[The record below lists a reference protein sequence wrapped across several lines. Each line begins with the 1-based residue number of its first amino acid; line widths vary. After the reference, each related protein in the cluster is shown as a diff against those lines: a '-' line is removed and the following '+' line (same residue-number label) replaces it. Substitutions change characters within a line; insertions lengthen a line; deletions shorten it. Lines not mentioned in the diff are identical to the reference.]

1 MCRIL
6 ILFGGS
12 QPIARYRDAL
22 IESLL
27 RASEFDPY
35 GGFLTGSR
43 GISHKDGWGR
53 LSVLITSR
61 GVEKLAIAKS
71 IEPFYSDVDAR
82 THPHQLGSRDGA
94 AVEMI
99 HVRAAATGMPINI
112 FSTHPAEAVT
122 SEGYRL
128 YLIHNGTVD
137 KDRILEDLGIDG
149 RGVYASLYNDTYFL
163 AQMIATRIRSHID
176 EGILREII
184 GYTVSALN
192 MGAILVREHDVEVVV
207 GSFYRVYDRAVE
219 RRNYYKIYRAV
230 SSGPIYIYSSSTT
243 IDIYRPDLDLG
254 WIEIPNGL
262 FEVYRIWYDDL
273 PRVEKRFEAIYPG

>member
-1 MCRIL
+1 MT
-6 ILFGGS
+6 
-12 QPIARYRDAL
+12 RYRDAL

-43 GISHKDGWGR
+43 GISHRDGWGR
-53 LSVLITSR
+53 LSVLITTR

-71 IEPFYSDVDAR
+71 IDPFYEDIDAR
-82 THPHQLGSRDGA
+82 AHLHQLGSLDGA

-99 HVRAAATGMPINI
+99 HVRAAAAGMPINI
-112 FSTHPAEAVT
+112 FSTHPAEAMT
-122 SEGYRL
+122 NEGYRL

-137 KDRILEDLGIDG
+137 KDRILEDLGIDK
-149 RGVYASLYNDTYFL
+149 RGIYASLYNDTYFL
-163 AQMIATRIRSHID
+163 AQMIAVRIKSHID
-176 EGILREII
+176 EGTLREII

-192 MGAILVREHDVEVVV
+192 IGVILVRDRDVEVAI

-230 SSGPIYIYSSSTT
+230 SRDPIYIYSSSTT
-243 IDIYRPDLDLG
+243 IDIYRPDLDLE
-254 WIEIPNGL
+254 WVEIPNGL
-262 FEVYRIWYDDL
+262 FEVYRIWHDGL
-273 PRVEKRFEAIYPG
+273 SRVEKRFETIYSG